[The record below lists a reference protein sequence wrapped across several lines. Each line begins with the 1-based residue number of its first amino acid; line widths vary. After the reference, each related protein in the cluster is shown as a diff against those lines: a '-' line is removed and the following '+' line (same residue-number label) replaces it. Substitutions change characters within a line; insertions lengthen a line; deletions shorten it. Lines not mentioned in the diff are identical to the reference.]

1 MRTRIPATATPS
13 LLASAAAVMLL
24 GAPAGAAGAV
34 SPLPASNYAVHPVCG
49 APTPGYASCLALELT
64 PATVAARAR
73 THPLAMTSSR
83 PIQPASAAEG
93 AFGLRPQ
100 DLHTAYQLPTTAA
113 SEQTVAIVD
122 AYNDP
127 QAEADLKVYDKEFL
141 LPECTKGNG
150 CFRQV
155 NQKGEAGNLP
165 FPKSQE
171 ALTASEATCA
181 EEASATVC
189 QKVEEAKGWAEEISL
204 DIEVAHATCQNCR
217 IVLVEA
223 KSPEYKD
230 LEAADNRAAQM
241 GATEVSNSWGG
252 GEPEHDSSA
261 FNHPGIVVTASAGD
275 AGYLNWDAENS
286 FEKGFPL
293 YPASS
298 PHVVGVGGTRLTLS
312 GPAHTW
318 QSEAVWNGHGAGG
331 GGCSLEFNSQP
342 WQSTLPDWSSVGCGG
357 KRAVA
362 DVSAVSDP
370 YTGVA
375 VYDSQQGEGGET
387 WRTLGGT
394 SLASPLIASVYAL
407 AGGGNGVSYPAE
419 TLYENEIK
427 SPGSL
432 HDIVSG
438 SNGECTKP
446 QVNGISGCEPS
457 EEAATSCASTA
468 ICLAGPGYDGP
479 TGVGTPDGIA
489 AFEAPSANVS
499 PNAVTPTPSEN
510 PTTNET
516 TKEAPAENQST
527 NSTSQTST
535 SASSATVVPTL
546 SALSLTRTAIVALNH
561 SRPKAFQVRF
571 AFTISAAARVRVTLA
586 KLVRIHGHARWQPL
600 PDSLTIATTKGR
612 NGNRL
617 SGHNSLAPGRY
628 RLMLT
633 PVHGAA
639 RSLTFQLG

>member
-1 MRTRIPATATPS
+1 MRTRFRPTTPS
-13 LLASAAAVMLL
+13 LLASAAAFLLL

-49 APTPGYASCLALELT
+49 VPTPGYASCLALELT
-64 PATVAARAR
+64 PTTAAARAR

-83 PIQPASAAEG
+83 PIQPASAAGG

-113 SEQTVAIVD
+113 SQQTVAIVD

-127 QAEADLKVYDKEFL
+127 NAEADLKVYDNEFL
-141 LPECTKGNG
+141 IPECTKGTG

-165 FPKSQE
+165 FPESQE

-181 EEASATVC
+181 EEASATAC
-189 QKVEEAKGWAEEISL
+189 QEVEEAKGWAEEISL

-241 GATEVSNSWGG
+241 GATEISNSWGG
-252 GEPEHDSSA
+252 GEPGHDSSA

-298 PHVVGVGGTRLTLS
+298 PHVVAVGGTRLTLS

-318 QSEAVWNGHGAGG
+318 QSEAVWNGRGAGG
-331 GGCSLEFNSQP
+331 GGCSLKFNSP
-342 WQSTLPDWSSVGCGG
+342 LWQVNVADWSSVGCGQ

-375 VYDSQQGEGGET
+375 VYDSQPGEEGET

-394 SLASPLIASVYAL
+394 SLAAPLIASVYAL

-432 HDIVSG
+432 HDIASG
-438 SNGECTKP
+438 SNGECTEP
-446 QVNGISGCEPS
+446 QVNGISGCEPP
-457 EEAATSCASTA
+457 EEAATSCSSKA
-468 ICLAGPGYDGP
+468 ICLARPGYDGP
-479 TGVGTPDGIA
+479 TGVGTPNGIGAFEPGNA
-489 AFEAPSANVS
+489 AVANNSPGKEAPS
-499 PNAVTPTPSEN
+499 TPGEGSSGETPAGTGN
-510 PTTNET
+510 
-516 TKEAPAENQST
+516 
-527 NSTSQTST
+527 
-535 SASSATVVPTL
+535 ASSGGAPPSTTGSAAVVPML
-546 SALSLTRTAIVALNH
+546 SALSLTRSAIVALNNR
-561 SRPKAFQVRF
+561 RPKASRVRF

-586 KLVRIHGHARWQPL
+586 KLVRSHGHARWQVL
-600 PDSLTIATTKGR
+600 PSSLTIAATRGR
-612 NGNRL
+612 NDNHLG
-617 SGHNSLAPGRY
+617 GHNSLAPGRY

-639 RSLTFQLG
+639 RSLTFQIG